1 MVSYLLGYL
10 DIHTQKNKPDHFL
23 ISYIKLNSK
32 WIKVFNMK
40 GLYVIQYEES
50 VCKKPVVEEDT
61 GINLHD
67 LGLGYE
73 I

>member
-1 MVSYLLGYL
+1 MDQSLQYEE
-10 DIHTQKNKPDHFL
+10 
-23 ISYIKLNSK
+23 SYI
-32 WIKVFNMK
+32 
-40 GLYVIQYEES
+40 IQYEES
-50 VCKKPVVEEDT
+50 VCKKPVLEEDT